1 MSSRSVD
8 IAALL
13 SPINEETPCGRDLR
27 EGSSPTSNF
36 QMVKLARSTARSAER
51 SNVYSE
57 DGQAADDAR
66 RKIDESWRKI
76 IELAPKIL
84 KSESK
89 DLEVACWYLEAL
101 VRRDGIA
108 GLRDGFELIEGL
120 IENFWPDLFPMPDEY
135 GMETRVGSLKGL
147 NGEGGSD
154 GALMGPIRN
163 SIITNSGQHRAYS
176 FWEYQSAAD
185 TSRILD
191 DKNREKEY
199 ARKGYSLQ
207 NVEAAVR
214 DSSSDF
220 LSHLHHDL
228 VAALESFTRFN
239 ERLYELCGASEAPPS
254 SGITNLLKDCI
265 SAINFLGGDK
275 IKEVVAE
282 MEMEPAVNNEVI
294 DDRPAAAATSGSAQA
309 FTGEPANRD
318 QAVKLIKSL
327 AKFFRTTEPHS
338 QLSYVLESAASVPT
352 QMESCALA
360 SREQAFK
367 QLEDIAAFFRK
378 TEPHSPISFLI
389 EKAIRWGNMPLF
401 ELMQEL
407 INDDTTRNRFSELTG
422 VQEKKE
428 EKKE

>member
-1 MSSRSVD
+1 MSSRSID
-8 IAALL
+8 IAAFLA
-13 SPINEETPCGRDLR
+13 PISEDAPCGRDLR

-84 KSESK
+84 LSESK

-108 GLRDGFELIEGL
+108 GLRGGFELIEGL
-120 IENFWPDLFPMPDEY
+120 IDNFWPDLFPMPDEY
-135 GMETRVGSLKGL
+135 GLETRVGSLKGL

-154 GALMGPIRN
+154 GALMAPIRN
-163 SIITNSGQHRAYS
+163 SIITNSGQFRAFN

-185 TSRILD
+185 ASRVLD
-191 DKNREKEY
+191 EKSREKKY
-199 ARKGYSLQ
+199 ARLGYTLQ
-207 NVEAAVR
+207 DIEAAVR

-220 LSHLHHDL
+220 LSHLYHDL
-228 VAALESFTRFN
+228 VAAQASFNRFN
-239 ERLYELCGASEAPPS
+239 DKLYQLCGASEAPPS
-254 SGITNLLKDCI
+254 SAITNLLKDCI
-265 SAINFLGGDK
+265 TAISFLGGDK
-275 IKEVVAE
+275 IVEDAGNLADPEPQQMEVLS
-282 MEMEPAVNNEVI
+282 
-294 DDRPAAAATSGSAQA
+294 DDRPASSAAAPAASFS
-309 FTGEPANRD
+309 GEPANRD

-407 INDDTTRNRFSELTG
+407 ISDDATRNRFSDLTG

-428 EKKE
+428 

>member
-1 MSSRSVD
+1 MSSRSID
-8 IAALL
+8 IAAFLN
-13 SPINEETPCGRDLR
+13 PISEDAPCGRDLR
-27 EGSSPTSNF
+27 DGSSPTSNF

-120 IENFWPDLFPMPDEY
+120 IDNFWPDLFPMPDEY
-135 GMETRVGSLKGL
+135 GLETRVGSLKGL

-154 GALMGPIRN
+154 GALMAPIRN

-176 FWEYQSAAD
+176 FWEYQSAAE

-199 ARKGYSLQ
+199 ARKGYTLQ
-207 NVEAAVR
+207 NIETAVR

-220 LSHLHHDL
+220 LSALHHDL
-228 VAALESFTRFN
+228 VAALASFSRFN
-239 ERLYELCGASEAPPS
+239 EKLYQLCGASEAPPS
-254 SGITNLLKDCI
+254 SAITNLLKDCI
-265 SAINFLGGDK
+265 TAISFLGGDK
-275 IKEVVAE
+275 IVEEAPAPADAE
-282 MEMEPAVNNEVI
+282 PLPGGEQFDE
-294 DDRPAAAATSGSAQA
+294 RSPAAGAAAGAQTFSG
-309 FTGEPANRD
+309 ELANRD
-318 QAVKLIKSL
+318 QAVKMIKSL

-338 QLSYVLESAASVPT
+338 QLSYVLESAAAVPT

-407 INDDTTRNRFSELTG
+407 INDDATRNRFSELTG
-422 VQEKKE
+422 VQEKKD
-428 EKKE
+428 

>member
-154 GALMGPIRN
+154 GALMAPIRN

-176 FWEYQSAAD
+176 FWEYQSAAE

-199 ARKGYSLQ
+199 ARKGYTLQ
-207 NVEAAVR
+207 NIETAVRESSSEFLTHLRNDLVEAL
-214 DSSSDF
+214 D
-220 LSHLHHDL
+220 
-228 VAALESFTRFN
+228 SFTRFN
-239 ERLYELCGASEAPPS
+239 DKLYQLCGASEAPPS
-254 SGITNLLKDCI
+254 SAITNLLKDCI
-265 SAINFLGGDK
+265 TAVTFLGGNK
-275 IKEVVAE
+275 IVAE
-282 MEMEPAVNNEVI
+282 ASTVDESPN
-294 DDRPAAAATSGSAQA
+294 AAEESA
-309 FTGEPANRD
+309 
-318 QAVKLIKSL
+318 
-327 AKFFRTTEPHS
+327 TTE
-338 QLSYVLESAASVPT
+338 SAPGAAGAAVQPVT
-352 QMESCALA
+352 RALA
-360 SREQAFK
+360 NREQAFK
-367 QLEDIAAFFRK
+367 QLTDIAEFFRK
-378 TEPHSPISFLI
+378 TEPHSPISYML
-389 EKAIRWGNMPLF
+389 EKAVRWGNMPLH

-407 INDDTTRNRFSELTG
+407 ISDDATRNRYSELTG
-422 VQEKKE
+422 VKGQ
-428 EKKE
+428 

>member
-1 MSSRSVD
+1 MSSRSID
-8 IAALL
+8 IAAFLA
-13 SPINEETPCGRDLR
+13 PISDDAPCGRDLR

-51 SNVYSE
+51 SNIYSE

-66 RKIDESWRKI
+66 RKIDEAWRKI
-76 IELAPKIL
+76 VELAPKII

-108 GLRDGFELIEGL
+108 GLRDGFELIEGM
-120 IENFWPDLFPMPDEY
+120 IDNFWPDLFPMPDEY

-154 GALMGPIRN
+154 GALMAPIRN
-163 SIITNSGQHRAYS
+163 SIITDSGQHRAYS

-185 TSRILD
+185 TSRLLD
-191 DKNREKEY
+191 DKAREKEY
-199 ARKGYSLQ
+199 ARKGYTLQ
-207 NVEAAVR
+207 NIEAAVR
-214 DSSSDF
+214 DSSSQY
-220 LSHLHHDL
+220 LSYLYHDL
-228 VAALESFTRFN
+228 MAASASFSRFN
-239 ERLYELCGASEAPPS
+239 DKLYQLCGASEAPPS
-254 SGITNLLKDCI
+254 SAITNLLKDCI
-265 SAINFLGGDK
+265 TAISFLGGDK
-275 IKEVVAE
+275 IVQDLSVFEEAEPVAD
-282 MEMEPAVNNEVI
+282 EPLPDAQSQA
-294 DDRPAAAATSGSAQA
+294 PAPSGSAQVV
-309 FTGEPANRD
+309 TGELANRD

-338 QLSYVLESAASVPT
+338 QLSYVLESAAAVPT

-378 TEPHSPISFLI
+378 TEPHSPISFLL

-407 INDDTTRNRFSELTG
+407 ITDDATRNRFSDLTG
-422 VQEKKE
+422 VE
-428 EKKE
+428 EKKAQA